1 MGVLEAMEEEKTG
14 FKKLTTRFVR
24 DWRVKPRQDLPDAP
38 KQFLRRSRLVAREY
52 AVDRRDDVHSPATG
66 GQTLRLLPII
76 YLMKKLE
83 ERDGGEEFWLGSMDV
98 KDPFL
103 QVPQEEPTQV
113 RTARGHY
120 EVKRN
125 LPGQRQGAKAWFDY
139 FTDWLKKRGFQFSDI
154 NPCLGRKEDR
164 MMVLIHVDDVLYLG
178 SREYVEKIF
187 LPDIKKSFDI
197 SEQHLSG
204 DGTTFSFLR
213 RTYEQAPEGLKILP
227 GKYAENTIEQYESQL
242 GRAKIQKLPCGP
254 EMLEQDGTSMV
265 SGELASLF
273 RSLVGCG
280 IYLSQ
285 ERMDVSFA
293 IKELAS
299 SMACPTTGSL
309 RKLGK
314 LVGYLKATVGQYS
327 LLPYP
332 DPGHGHATRT
342 TSSRWLLETF
352 TDSDWSGAKGHRRST
367 SAAVHMVNGN
377 VVLASSRGQKSV
389 SLSSAEAELNALV
402 SGAADGIYLRRCLEF
417 LMEEKVVHH
426 CLVDNSAALH
436 LCHRKGPGKL
446 RHIAGK
452 LLWIQDMVAQGDL
465 EVKAVGTVAN
475 VADLGTKPL
484 AKARVNLILHWCQI
498 YNGGGERIGQEEQQ
512 RLEESSVSRSKI
524 QRLAKLLNRILL
536 LEGLEH
542 VAGERVSMEEKITVT
557 NHTQWLWA
565 FIVVLMMV
573 IAVLIFG
580 IYQLWKRLERM
591 ETRLQQ
597 VVDDV
602 KVDGVMVGAYGHET
616 KEAIAQVKK
625 YVEKVH
631 RGLIKASGYVDDD
644 EVLMEDWRHWDYLQD
659 TNKEFDMRR
668 LDKQIKDYLQRN
680 VEQTRRHLNI
690 RDNTLRD
697 EESEEGEHDP
707 DDLVQVRL
715 ESGEVVT
722 VRAGELQ
729 PREPE
734 SEDEGPA
741 PMETEPER
749 VPDRT
754 GEARGSG
761 SRDLEFEDLTLSAP
775 TTRWLTDAE
784 LHEVSEYDKPAAR
797 PCLRAKQ
804 YSLQFEKRWFE
815 LNQRNEHESKM
826 EMYARMERHMSFLDS
841 EAVPF

>member
-1 MGVLEAMEEEKTG
+1 
-14 FKKLTTRFVR
+14 
-24 DWRVKPRQDLPDAP
+24 
-38 KQFLRRSRLVAREY
+38 
-52 AVDRRDDVHSPATG
+52 
-66 GQTLRLLPII
+66 
-76 YLMKKLE
+76 
-83 ERDGGEEFWLGSMDV
+83 
-98 KDPFL
+98 
-103 QVPQEEPTQV
+103 
-113 RTARGHY
+113 
-120 EVKRN
+120 
-125 LPGQRQGAKAWFDY
+125 
-139 FTDWLKKRGFQFSDI
+139 
-154 NPCLGRKEDR
+154 
-164 MMVLIHVDDVLYLG
+164 
-178 SREYVEKIF
+178 
-187 LPDIKKSFDI
+187 
-197 SEQHLSG
+197 
-204 DGTTFSFLR
+204 
-213 RTYEQAPEGLKILP
+213 
-227 GKYAENTIEQYESQL
+227 
-242 GRAKIQKLPCGP
+242 
-254 EMLEQDGTSMV
+254 
-265 SGELASLF
+265 
-273 RSLVGCG
+273 
-280 IYLSQ
+280 
-285 ERMDVSFA
+285 
-293 IKELAS
+293 
-299 SMACPTTGSL
+299 
-309 RKLGK
+309 
-314 LVGYLKATVGQYS
+314 
-327 LLPYP
+327 
-332 DPGHGHATRT
+332 
-342 TSSRWLLETF
+342 
-352 TDSDWSGAKGHRRST
+352 
-367 SAAVHMVNGN
+367 MVNGN

-417 LMEEKVVHH
+417 LVEEKVVHH

-498 YNGGGERIGQEEQQ
+498 YNGEGERIGQEERQ

-524 QRLAKLLNRILL
+524 QRLAKLLNRTLL

-542 VAGERVSMEEKITVT
+542 VAGERVGMEENVTVT
-557 NHTQWLWA
+557 NHSQWLWA
-565 FIVVLMMV
+565 FIVILMVV

-580 IYQLWKRLERM
+580 IYQLWKKLERM

-602 KVDGVMVGAYGHET
+602 KVDGMMVGAYGHET

-697 EESEEGEHDP
+697 NTGGSEESEEGEHDP
-707 DDLVQVRL
+707 DDMVQVRL
-715 ESGEVVT
+715 ESGQVVT
-722 VRAGELQ
+722 VRAGDLE

-734 SEDEGPA
+734 SENEETV

-754 GEARGSG
+754 GEARGS
-761 SRDLEFEDLTLSAP
+761 RDLEFEDLTMSAP

-784 LHEVSEYDKPAAR
+784 LHEVSEYDKPAFR
-797 PCLRAKQ
+797 SCLRAKQ

-826 EMYARMERHMSFLDS
+826 EMYSRMGRHMEFMDS